1 MNLEI
6 YVMGASP
13 HVCRQANSCW
23 LLKVMYMFF
32 VSHFVCGTYSF
43 HLPSSGTNL
52 NNKLF
57 NRFIVKWGAVL
68 SLLVVRLAWLIK
80 LFLVNI
86 IFIDILRTEEQG
98 LFFLACV
105 IAILNSLS
113 IGSIVWSSGGSYL
126 IFVLLRNAVLILLS
140 MDLCHKMHLGGPCT
154 IWSRGHIKVW
164 QWHSLFLFPCILL
177 TSELWPF
184 IM

>member
-23 LLKVMYMFF
+23 LLEVVYMFF

-86 IFIDILRTEEQG
+86 IFINILRTEEQR

-126 IFVLLRNAVLILLS
+126 NLSFAQECSINSPDYGPLPQNAPGWCLAPYDPQGILRSDNGIPFF
-140 MDLCHKMHLGGPCT
+140 C
-154 IWSRGHIKVW
+154 
-164 QWHSLFLFPCILL
+164 FLVYY
-177 TSELWPF
+177 
-184 IM
+184 

>member
-23 LLKVMYMFF
+23 LLEVVYMFF

-86 IFIDILRTEEQG
+86 IFINILRTEEQR

-126 IFVLLRNAVLILLS
+126 NLSFAQECSINSPVYGPLPQNAP
-140 MDLCHKMHLGGPCT
+140 G
-154 IWSRGHIKVW
+154 WSLHHMIQRAY
-164 QWHSLFLFPCILL
+164 
-177 TSELWPF
+177 
-184 IM
+184 